1 MLAANMSETSLFLV
15 TGCLLL
21 AAILI
26 PVPPRGR
33 TVLWVVMLGFIVT
46 LWVGVSLGDLAPL
59 ENRPAVQAAPPSTG

>member
-1 MLAANMSETSLFLV
+1 MSETTLFLV

-33 TVLWVVMLGFIVT
+33 TILWVVMLGLIVALWTGVT
-46 LWVGVSLGDLAPL
+46 LGDIAPL
-59 ENRPAVQAAPPSTG
+59 Q

>member
-1 MLAANMSETSLFLV
+1 MPATSMSETTLFLV

-33 TVLWVVMLGFIVT
+33 TILWVVMLGLIVALWTGVT
-46 LWVGVSLGDLAPL
+46 LGDIAPL
-59 ENRPAVQAAPPSTG
+59 Q

>member
-1 MLAANMSETSLFLV
+1 MSETSLFLV

-33 TVLWVVMLGFIVT
+33 TVLWIVMLGFIVT
-46 LWVGVSLGDLAPL
+46 LWVGVSLGDLTPL
-59 ENRPAVQAAPPSTG
+59 E